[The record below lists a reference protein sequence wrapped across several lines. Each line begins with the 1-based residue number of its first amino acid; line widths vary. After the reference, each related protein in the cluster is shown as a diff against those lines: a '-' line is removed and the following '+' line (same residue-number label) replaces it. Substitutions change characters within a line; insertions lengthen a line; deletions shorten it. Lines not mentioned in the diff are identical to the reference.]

1 MGVFQVHNG
10 KTVEIPQEVLTKQH
24 EAIVDGGPKAGDAVV
39 AKFMKGE
46 KKVDVA
52 PKATNK

>member
-10 KTVEIPQEVLTKQH
+10 KTVEIPQEVLVKQH
-24 EAIVDGGPKAGDAVV
+24 EAIAEGGAKAGDAVV
-39 AKFMKGE
+39 AKFLKGE

-52 PKATNK
+52 PKATTK